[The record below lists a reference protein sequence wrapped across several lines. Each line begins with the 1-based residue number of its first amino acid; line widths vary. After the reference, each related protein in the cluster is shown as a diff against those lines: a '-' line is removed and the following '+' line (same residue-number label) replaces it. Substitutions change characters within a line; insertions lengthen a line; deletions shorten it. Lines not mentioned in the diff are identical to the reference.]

1 MPMVRGWCRSLATS
15 QPSVIVIGDYDRYC
29 ITMEFNVELGIA
41 KWIFKCLPKVRAAP
55 GGTESGLR
63 SVEIGTPYGTSF
75 RLSVRH
81 PYCPWCIGPLQ
92 DLIRHALCPSNRSNP
107 SFLLARLLTIDRVKS

>member
-1 MPMVRGWCRSLATS
+1 
-15 QPSVIVIGDYDRYC
+15 
-29 ITMEFNVELGIA
+29 MEFNVELGIA

-75 RLSVRH
+75 ELAGARSKLDGTWRYALSNSRGQEQVGSGVR
-81 PYCPWCIGPLQ
+81 Y
-92 DLIRHALCPSNRSNP
+92 
-107 SFLLARLLTIDRVKS
+107 

>member
-1 MPMVRGWCRSLATS
+1 M
-15 QPSVIVIGDYDRYC
+15 
-29 ITMEFNVELGIA
+29 ELGIA

-75 RLSVRH
+75 KLVGPPSAESVDGKQEISPVDWMPPRRPRTSPLS
-81 PYCPWCIGPLQ
+81 WMQ
-92 DLIRHALCPSNRSNP
+92 
-107 SFLLARLLTIDRVKS
+107 